1 MTAQPL
7 DRLKTP
13 FTKWFG
19 GLTVPNEDEG
29 TTVQEYQHQI
39 VQLEA
44 TLLRV
49 AAQAESLRQE
59 NVNLRRR
66 VRRTRPTYSAIVY
79 RAHRDAQLMYG
90 LFVAGT
96 ATTRA
101 NCIEILGL
109 TVRRWNWARS
119 LSQLADVHD
128 GVEFH
133 EALAMPEF
141 IRRLSKAV
149 ERAESYPELLRG
161 YLPK

>member
-7 DRLKTP
+7 DKLKTP
-13 FTKWFG
+13 LTRWLS
-19 GLTVPNEDEG
+19 GLTVTTDEG
-29 TTVQEYQHQI
+29 MTTLDYQEQI

-44 TLLRV
+44 RLLRI

-66 VRRTRPTYSAIVY
+66 VRRVRPTYSTIVQ

-101 NCIEILGL
+101 NCVEILGL

-119 LSQLADVHD
+119 LCQLADVHD
-128 GVEFH
+128 GWEFY
-133 EALAMPEF
+133 EGLAMPEF
-141 IRRLSKAV
+141 IRRLSKAA
-149 ERAESYPELLRG
+149 ELAESHPELLRG

>member
-7 DRLKTP
+7 SSLKAP
-13 FTKWFG
+13 LVKWLG
-19 GLTVPNEDEG
+19 SLTAANEAEMTEID
-29 TTVQEYQHQI
+29 YQDQI

-44 TLLRV
+44 RLLRV

-66 VRRTRPTYSAIVY
+66 VRRVRPSYSTIVR

-96 ATTRA
+96 ATTRTH
-101 NCIEILGL
+101 CIEILGL

-128 GVEFH
+128 GIEFH
-133 EALAMPEF
+133 ENLAMPEF
-141 IRRLSKAV
+141 IRRLHKAV
-149 ERAESYPELLRG
+149 ERAEAYPDLLRG

>member
-1 MTAQPL
+1 MTVQPL
-7 DRLKTP
+7 SSLKTP
-13 FTKWFG
+13 LVKWLG
-19 GLTVPNEDEG
+19 GLTTPHEAEMTALD
-29 TTVQEYQHQI
+29 YQNQV

-44 TLLRV
+44 RLLRV

-66 VRRTRPTYSAIVY
+66 VRRGRPSYSTIVR

-96 ATTRA
+96 ATTRT

-119 LSQLADVHD
+119 LSQLGDVHD

-133 EALAMPEF
+133 EDMAMPEF
-141 IRRLSKAV
+141 IRRLNKAV
-149 ERAESYPELLRG
+149 ERAEAYPDLLRA